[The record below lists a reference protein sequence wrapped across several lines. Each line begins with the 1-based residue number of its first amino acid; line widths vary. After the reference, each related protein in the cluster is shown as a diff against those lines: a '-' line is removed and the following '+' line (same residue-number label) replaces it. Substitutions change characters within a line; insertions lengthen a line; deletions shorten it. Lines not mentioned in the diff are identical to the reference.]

1 MKNKGILSD
10 KEFLKNVG
18 KLFSASAIAQAIP
31 FFILPFLTR
40 IYGPEEFGVW
50 VYFLSL
56 SGILSIIITGN
67 YEFAI
72 MLPKTKLDA
81 TLVVT
86 STILLTIGSTLLIL
100 FITIIFQNQFNSLLN
115 IEQNDKL
122 IFLIP
127 LMASLF
133 ALYRICNIWNN
144 RNNKYGVTA
153 GANISRSAFTTGSQF
168 YSGYYGSSNYF
179 GLIFGSIIGYSVGIL
194 MQMKDILIAIK
205 NNISGMKL
213 SSMKALLVKYRKFP
227 QFFLFSEL
235 TNYFSSN
242 IPILFLTN
250 LFNSTVAGLYSIPH
264 KFINVPMAMLGTS
277 VSQVYYRK
285 ATLLKDDREQLGK
298 VTFDIYKKM
307 ILLGIIPMSIIA
319 AYGDIIFNFVLGDK
333 WGISGLYASML
344 TPWMLLVFATSPIS
358 IVFAVLEKQ
367 KESLKLNIVLLIIR
381 LAAFLIGGLIF
392 KSAFWAIAL
401 FGGTGFIYW
410 LYFSFYVLKI
420 SGSDLHKAKWFIVRS
435 FTFIMIPIILSRVV
449 IEWII

>member
-1 MKNKGILSD
+1 MKSKSILSD

-31 FFILPFLTR
+31 FFVLPFLTR

-72 MLPKTKLDA
+72 MLPRKKIDA
-81 TLVVT
+81 VSVVS
-86 STILLTIGSTLLIL
+86 STILLTLGSI
-100 FITIIFQNQFNSLLN
+100 FIIFLLTFLFQAQFNSLLG
-115 IEQNDKL
+115 IEKNDKL
-122 IFLIP
+122 IFLMP
-127 LMASLF
+127 LMALLF

-153 GANISRSAFTTGSQF
+153 GANISRSMFTTGSQF
-168 YSGYYGSSNYF
+168 YSGHTGNATYF
-179 GLIFGSIIGYSVGIL
+179 GLILGSVIGYSVGIL
-194 MQMKDILIAIK
+194 MQIKDIFISIK
-205 NNISGMKL
+205 NNISEINL
-213 SSMKALLVKYRKFP
+213 SSMKVQLTKYKKFP

-242 IPILFLTN
+242 IPVLFLTN
-250 LFNSTVAGLYSIPH
+250 MFNSTVAGLYSIPH
-264 KFINVPMAMLGTS
+264 KFVNVPMSMLGTS

-285 ATLLKDDREQLGK
+285 ATLLKEDREQLGK

-307 ILLGIIPMSIIA
+307 ILLGIFPLSVIA
-319 AYGDIIFNFVLGDK
+319 AYGDIIFDFILGDK
-333 WGISGLYASML
+333 WGVAGSYASML
-344 TPWMLLVFATSPIS
+344 SPWMLLVFATSPIS

-367 KESLKLNIVLLIIR
+367 KESLKLNVVLLIIR
-381 LAAFLIGGLIF
+381 LVAFLVGGLIF
-392 KSAFWAIAL
+392 QSAFWAIAL
-401 FGGTGFIYW
+401 FAGSGFIYW

-420 SGSDLHKAKWFIVRS
+420 SGSDLQKAKWFIVKS
-435 FTFIMIPIILSRVV
+435 FAFIMVPIILSRV
-449 IEWII
+449 ILSWII